1 MAKKSLLTP
10 TKKKVSRTSKSEA
23 YLINRKYLGEEPKFD
38 GSVLRIEFMNAL
50 NWYNSM
56 ADESDARQYIADYL
70 KATNRS
76 NLVKTFNRVPYMRIQ
91 GSSVWILRMHLR
103 GAILEGDM
111 LELAEAKL
119 LATLKYAEKE
129 VEEEKV
135 VSIRP
140 TIQNHIANK
149 VSDFI
154 GDIEHTIDNL
164 PADFS
169 MYKTLQSSEF
179 PASMATKVADY
190 YRPVMQEIMDAIG
203 KKDEQLVEAYSKYTK
218 VQLKARLALYTGIVE
233 DCEKYSGN
241 LRKAR
246 KPRKKK
252 TVPVEQKMKFFQYQK
267 QDNVMKLKSVT
278 PETLLGAQELWTFNT
293 KYKTL
298 TVFRARGP
306 AGLDVKRTAII
317 GHDEENSKA
326 KKIGRKTEELVNK
339 VLSGGKVALRK
350 MFDDIKTDE
359 IKISDRINTNVILL
373 RVVK

>member
-10 TKKKVSRTSKSEA
+10 IKKKVSRTSKSEA

-76 NLVKTFNRVPYMRIQ
+76 NLVKPFNRVPYMRIQ

-135 VSIRP
+135 VAIRP

-190 YRPVMQEIMDAIG
+190 YRPVMQEIIDTIG

-267 QDNVMKLKSVT
+267 QDNAMKLNSVN

-350 MFDDIKTDE
+350 VFDDIKTDE

>member
-10 TKKKVSRTSKSEA
+10 IKKKVSRTSKSEA

-76 NLVKTFNRVPYMRIQ
+76 NLAKTFNRVPYMRIQ

-135 VSIRP
+135 VAIRP

-190 YRPVMQEIMDAIG
+190 YRPVMQEIIDAIG

-267 QDNVMKLKSVT
+267 QDNAMKLNSVN
-278 PETLLGAQELWTFNT
+278 PETLLGAQELWAFNT

-317 GHDEENSKA
+317 GHDEENSRA

>member
-1 MAKKSLLTP
+1 MAKKSLLMP
-10 TKKKVSRTSKSEA
+10 IKKKVSRTSKSET

-70 KATNRS
+70 KATNRI
-76 NLVKTFNRVPYMRIQ
+76 NLVKSFNRVPYMRIQ

-119 LATLKYAEKE
+119 LSTLKYAEKE

-135 VSIRP
+135 VAIRP

-246 KPRKKK
+246 IPRKKK
-252 TVPVEQKMKFFQYQK
+252 TVPVEKKMKFFQYQK
-267 QDNVMKLKSVT
+267 QDNAMKLNSVN

-306 AGLDVKRTAII
+306 AGLDVKRTAIV
-317 GHDEENSKA
+317 GYDEENSKA

-359 IKISDRINTNVILL
+359 IKISERINTNIILL

>member
-1 MAKKSLLTP
+1 
-10 TKKKVSRTSKSEA
+10 
-23 YLINRKYLGEEPKFD
+23 
-38 GSVLRIEFMNAL
+38 
-50 NWYNSM
+50 
-56 ADESDARQYIADYL
+56 
-70 KATNRS
+70 
-76 NLVKTFNRVPYMRIQ
+76 
-91 GSSVWILRMHLR
+91 
-103 GAILEGDM
+103 
-111 LELAEAKL
+111 
-119 LATLKYAEKE
+119 
-129 VEEEKV
+129 
-135 VSIRP
+135 
-140 TIQNHIANK
+140 
-149 VSDFI
+149 
-154 GDIEHTIDNL
+154 
-164 PADFS
+164 

-190 YRPVMQEIMDAIG
+190 YRPVMQEIIDAIG

-267 QDNVMKLKSVT
+267 QDNAMKLNSVN
-278 PETLLGAQELWTFNT
+278 PETLLGAQELWAFNT

-317 GHDEENSKA
+317 GHDEENSRA

>member
-10 TKKKVSRTSKSEA
+10 IKKKVSRTSKSEA

-76 NLVKTFNRVPYMRIQ
+76 NLAKTFNRVPYMRIQ

-135 VSIRP
+135 VAIRP

-190 YRPVMQEIMDAIG
+190 YRPVMQEIIDAIG

-267 QDNVMKLKSVT
+267 QDNAMKLNSVN
-278 PETLLGAQELWTFNT
+278 PETLLGAQELWAFNT

>member
-1 MAKKSLLTP
+1 MAKKSLLMP
-10 TKKKVSRTSKSEA
+10 IKKKVSRTSKSET

-70 KATNRS
+70 KATNRI
-76 NLVKTFNRVPYMRIQ
+76 NLVKSFNRVPYMRIQ

-119 LATLKYAEKE
+119 LSTLKYAEKE

-135 VSIRP
+135 VAIRP

-190 YRPVMQEIMDAIG
+190 YRPVMQEIIDAIG

-246 KPRKKK
+246 IPRKKK
-252 TVPVEQKMKFFQYQK
+252 TVPVEKKMKFFQYQK
-267 QDNVMKLKSVT
+267 QDNAMKLNSVN

-306 AGLDVKRTAII
+306 AGLDVKRTAIV
-317 GHDEENSKA
+317 GYDEENSKA

-359 IKISDRINTNVILL
+359 IKISERINTNIILL

>member
-10 TKKKVSRTSKSEA
+10 IKKKVSRTSKSEA

-76 NLVKTFNRVPYMRIQ
+76 NLAKTFNRVPYMRIQ

-135 VSIRP
+135 VAIRP

-164 PADFS
+164 PVDFS

-190 YRPVMQEIMDAIG
+190 YRPVMQEIIDAIG

-267 QDNVMKLKSVT
+267 QDNAMKLNSVN
-278 PETLLGAQELWTFNT
+278 PETLLGAQELWAFNT